1 MFKHAKSSLL
11 ASGECFK
18 ENVMPFNAAN
28 TLKEAR
34 KRAGISQQKLAD
46 QAGVTQASIANIEK
60 GKNTTL
66 DTYCKAL
73 AIFGLQL
80 KVVPLK

>member
-1 MFKHAKSSLL
+1 MFNHAKSGLL
-11 ASGECFK
+11 ASSICFK
-18 ENVMPFNAAN
+18 EHMIPFNAAN

-34 KRAGISQQKLAD
+34 KDAGISQQKLAD

-60 GKNTTL
+60 GRNTTL

-73 AIFGLQL
+73 AIVGLEL
-80 KVVPLK
+80 KVVPIK